1 LVLAGVNKTY
11 VSGLETVQALDHV
24 SLTLNPGEFLAV
36 TGASGSGKSTL
47 LQCASG
53 LDSVDS
59 GMVALA
65 GTDITGLADRP
76 LTKLRRK
83 AAGFVFQ
90 AYNLFSSKTAKE
102 NILYPLR
109 LQGRRPDAKWV
120 DWVVKALG
128 LDSLMERY
136 PNELSGGQ
144 QQRVAIARSMVAKPR
159 VLFADEPTG
168 ALDSAASEQLLDLFQ
183 WSSQEL
189 GQSILMVTHDPLA
202 AARADRVVEMSDGK
216 VVADSGAG
224 RAASNTVGS
233 TVESRTE
240 GRG

>member
-1 LVLAGVNKTY
+1 MLAGVNKTY